1 MLHVVWDWRAD
12 GLGCVQ
18 SVERR
23 RVILKELSYAAQ
35 VLPTAWTLKL
45 SVCQLLGFR
54 KRNQLVDGKDGRE
67 CGRAGYDYIDMHQ
80 LFHDFCRKKEMIELD
95 KNEREGKKNE
105 RQKHL

>member
-1 MLHVVWDWRAD
+1 MD
-12 GLGCVQ
+12 G
-18 SVERR
+18 R
-23 RVILKELSYAAQ
+23 
-35 VLPTAWTLKL
+35 
-45 SVCQLLGFR
+45 
-54 KRNQLVDGKDGRE
+54 DGRE